1 MSVNRD
7 GDAITAFGAGEVIKM
22 AKKTSVKSEKRIGP
36 FYFDHAGAWEPMPSW
51 AEFFVDL
58 GTALASVATDTESL
72 VLAVATPT
80 RAFAANLIALGV
92 VSARSNIGNQDCTAD
107 QHFERLCNLKPG
119 AIVQCL
125 EKEKKYRC
133 EFLGIETRE
142 DGEFVKVKL
151 HRAKNEG
158 LRLIPRR
165 YCQKVILSDGLRE
178 IDNSTTRKVDIIQ
191 RPNFTKHFLDTVSP
205 MDFALQQRLECQIIG
220 RQNIL
225 KLEARSEVF
234 AVENEGKLETGALN
248 DVLRV
253 KDMIRSGDPF
263 RTQILTARNGDHP
276 QVRDEIPHVSI
287 YDGANGFLKFGMDNR
302 RPIRV
307 AVLDRTDPNFADA
320 TQNVSDMFVKGRTSE
335 VEIRLNHY
343 PPTGVDI
350 LAFME
355 ALR

>member
-1 MSVNRD
+1 M
-7 GDAITAFGAGEVIKM
+7 
-22 AKKTSVKSEKRIGP
+22 
-36 FYFDHAGAWEPMPSW
+36 
-51 AEFFVDL
+51 
-58 GTALASVATDTESL
+58 
-72 VLAVATPT
+72 
-80 RAFAANLIALGV
+80 
-92 VSARSNIGNQDCTAD
+92 
-107 QHFERLCNLKPG
+107 
-119 AIVQCL
+119 QCL